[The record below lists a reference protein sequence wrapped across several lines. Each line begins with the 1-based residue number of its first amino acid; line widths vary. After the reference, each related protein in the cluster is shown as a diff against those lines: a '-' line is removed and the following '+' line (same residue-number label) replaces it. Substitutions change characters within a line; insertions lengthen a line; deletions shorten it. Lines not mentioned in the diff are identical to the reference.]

1 MTTFLYNLLPLTAG
15 GDRMAEIDPHGWTLT
30 LISVSTVF
38 AALIIL
44 YFIYNLS
51 GNIFSGKYKRKS
63 KGPEKPKKG
72 KKGEVDGAVAAAIAL
87 ALEAEAGGE
96 AEVAI
101 ATALHLFLSDAVH
114 DVEPGIITIR
124 RNRSAWDDRQSNFR
138 KLPRK

>member
-1 MTTFLYNLLPLTAG
+1 MTK
-15 GDRMAEIDPHGWTLT
+15 
-30 LISVSTVF
+30 TVKIKGMMCGHCE
-38 AALIIL
+38 AAVKKALALRPDVIIMDL
-44 YFIYNLS
+44 MM
-51 GNIFSGKYKRKS
+51 
-63 KGPEKPKKG
+63 PKK
-72 KKGEVDGAVAAAIAL
+72 DGAVATAIAL

-124 RNRSAWDDRQSNFR
+124 KAASAWDDKQLNFR

>member
-51 GNIFSGKYKRKS
+51 GNIFSGKFKRK
-63 KGPEKPKKG
+63 PKAPKAA
-72 KKGEVDGAVAAAIAL
+72 KGEISGEVAAAIAM

-96 AEVAI
+96 TEAAI
-101 ATALHLFLSDAVH
+101 ATALHLYLSDAVH
-114 DVEPGIITIR
+114 DMEPGVVTLR
-124 RNRSAWDDRQSNFR
+124 RSPSAWDNKQLNFR

>member
-1 MTTFLYNLLPLTAG
+1 MTTFLFNLLLPLTAG

-44 YFIYNLS
+44 YFIYNFS
-51 GNIFSGKYKRKS
+51 GNIFSGKYKRQPKP
-63 KGPEKPKKG
+63 KKPKKG
-72 KKGEVDGAVAAAIAL
+72 EMDGAVAAAIAL

-124 RNRSAWDDRQSNFR
+124 KAASAWDDKQLNFR